1 MSSLTIIV
9 GAAAF
14 LFFVGYRLYGRLIE
28 RALVAPNGAAQTPA
42 TARRDGVDYE
52 PTHPGVLFG
61 HQFASIAGA
70 GPIIGPIIA
79 VVNFG
84 WAASLGWILIGSVFI
99 GAVHDY
105 LALMVSV
112 RHGGASIADVARTVM
127 NRRAMI
133 VFSIFL
139 YTALVLV
146 VAVFGVV
153 GAKTLVQTPEMVV
166 PTFGIIPVAM
176 GVGVCL
182 YRWRLPLVV
191 VTLVGLAI
199 TGGLILLGQEYPL
212 AVSGEVLGLTPLHFW
227 FVALMGYAALASLMP
242 VTLLLQPRDYLSSYL
257 LYAALGLGILAVLLV
272 RPEMHVP
279 AVSTMVSDGQGPL
292 WPMLFVV
299 IACGAVSG
307 FHSLVSGGTTSKQL
321 ANERDG
327 LVIGYGAMLTE
338 GLLATLTLVL
348 VGAGLY
354 WVAPAGLA
362 PEDVE
367 RFVFPV
373 VYQAGGPIVAFGNGF
388 GRLVSECL
396 PIPFAL
402 AAVLAMITLNTFV
415 LTTLDTATRIT
426 RFIVQEGFGP
436 SLPVLQRPT
445 LALALVIVPATAL
458 GMTNAWSAIWPVF
471 GATNQLIAALALFV
485 VTDYLIT
492 VKRPTGFTLYPAYF
506 MLVTTI
512 AALAYLASRF
522 LADGKLFLAT
532 LAVMLIVLA
541 LYIGW
546 EGLRG
551 LRREG
556 GEGAMAGE
564 VEAA

>member
-1 MSSLTIIV
+1 MSSLAIII
-9 GAAAF
+9 GAATF

-28 RALVAPNGAAQTPA
+28 RAVVSPDDAVRTPA
-42 TARRDGVDYE
+42 AARRDGVDFE
-52 PTHPGVLFG
+52 PTHPSVLFG

-84 WAASLGWILIGSVFI
+84 WAASLGWILLGSVFV

-153 GAKTLVQTPEMVV
+153 GAKTLVQSPQMVI
-166 PTFGIIPVAM
+166 PTFAIIPIAM
-176 GVGVCL
+176 GIGNAL
-182 YRWRLPLVV
+182 YARRWPLVP
-191 VTLVGLAI
+191 VTLGGLAI
-199 TGGLILLGQEYPL
+199 MVGLILVGQQYPV
-212 AVSGEVLGLTPLHFW
+212 AITGTVLGLSPLHFW
-227 FVALMGYAALASLMP
+227 FVVLMVYAAVASLMP

-257 LYAALGLGILAVLLV
+257 LYAALALGVGAILFV
-272 RPEMHVP
+272 RPEMNVP
-279 AVSTMVSDGQGPL
+279 PVSTMVSDSQGPM
-292 WPMLFVV
+292 WPMLFVI

-338 GLLATLTLVL
+338 GLLATLALVL

-354 WVAPAGLA
+354 WVAPEGMSAEEAQRL
-362 PEDVE
+362 
-367 RFVFPV
+367 VFPN
-373 VYQAGGPIVAFGNGF
+373 VYKAGGPIVAFGNGF
-388 GRLVSECL
+388 GNLVSQFL

-402 AAVLAMITLNTFV
+402 ASVLAMITLKTFV

-436 SLPVLQRPT
+436 SVPVLRRPT
-445 LALALVIVPATAL
+445 AALALVIVPATIL
-458 GMTNAWSAIWPVF
+458 GTTNAWSAIWPVF

-506 MLVTTI
+506 MLATTI
-512 AALAYLASRF
+512 AALAYLSSRF
-522 LADGKLFLAT
+522 LADGKLFLAA
-532 LAVMLIVLA
+532 LALVLIVLA

-551 LRREG
+551 LRREAD
-556 GEGAMAGE
+556 EPSVAGE
-564 VEAA
+564 AEVA